1 MNFQLAGKIVE
12 LPSRGQKANHGE
24 GPGADKKSNEAVKPP
39 VEVESELRNRILMEI
54 VLRL

>member
-12 LPSRGQKANHGE
+12 LPSRGQKANQGE
-24 GPGADKKSNEAVKPP
+24 GPGADKKSNEAVKPT
-39 VEVESELRNRILMEI
+39 VKMECGLRNRIHMEI